1 MCVCV
6 CVCVCV
12 YTVHTHRYTY
22 MHAYIHTENQIH
34 DLYKIVHTIPLLRW
48 WYTDVL
54 PVRELNANSFCL
66 HDVMDWMAAHFLKL
80 NENKTDVIVFGPR
93 KHDVLQ
99 CLNATSLTVKY
110 SVNKLGFVLHS
121 DLKLDRQIN
130 TVVRSCCFYL
140 RLLVKTKPFLSRS
153 DFEKAITS
161 IVLSLMDYCNSL
173 YYGVDVRALM
183 RLQKIQNAAAKM
195 IKSAKKY
202 ESVTSLLISLAASMT
217 FF

>member
-1 MCVCV
+1 
-6 CVCVCV
+6 
-12 YTVHTHRYTY
+12 
-22 MHAYIHTENQIH
+22 
-34 DLYKIVHTIPLLRW
+34 
-48 WYTDVL
+48 
-54 PVRELNANSFCL
+54 
-66 HDVMDWMAAHFLKL
+66 MDWMAAHFLKL
-80 NENKTDVIVFGPR
+80 NESKTDVIVFGPR

-99 CLNATSLTVKY
+99 RLNATSLTVFVKY

-161 IVLSLMDYCNSL
+161 FVLSLMDYCNSL

-183 RLQKIQNAAAKM
+183 RLQTIQNAAAKM

-202 ESVTSLLISLAASMT
+202 VEKFQHLLNLNAAFLNGLMFMCVYVMGICLFLLSSCV
-217 FF
+217 F

>member
-1 MCVCV
+1 MLWTGWLHMFWSLTKIKPMLLCLALESMMCF
-6 CVCVCV
+6 
-12 YTVHTHRYTY
+12 
-22 MHAYIHTENQIH
+22 
-34 DLYKIVHTIPLLRW
+34 
-48 WYTDVL
+48 
-54 PVRELNANSFCL
+54 S
-66 HDVMDWMAAHFLKL
+66 
-80 NENKTDVIVFGPR
+80 
-93 KHDVLQ
+93 
-99 CLNATSLTVKY
+99 ATSLTVFVKY

-173 YYGVDVRALM
+173 YYGVDVRALR
-183 RLQKIQNAAAKM
+183 RLQKIQNAAAKI

-217 FF
+217 YNFV